1 MEHAISGDRVA
12 VTETKSS
19 ARGAWVKLC
28 FSWAVVLAP
37 LAWGV
42 YEALQD
48 VILLM

>member
-12 VTETKSS
+12 VTQSKPI
-19 ARGAWVKLC
+19 ARGAWVKLLI
-28 FSWAVVLAP
+28 SWAVVLVP